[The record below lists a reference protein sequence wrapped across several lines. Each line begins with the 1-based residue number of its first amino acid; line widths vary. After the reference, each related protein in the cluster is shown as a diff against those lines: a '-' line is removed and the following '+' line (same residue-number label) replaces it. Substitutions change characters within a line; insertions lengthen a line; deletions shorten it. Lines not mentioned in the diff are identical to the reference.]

1 MVELRASARN
11 LLTMTNLNEVPVRE
25 DVGRKTIARFQM
37 QFRAAGFACLDILE
51 AKEIDRVYCDFHD
64 DFVIRKN
71 IDSNYFF
78 KFVQVKTNSKRN
90 YQWSV
95 NDMFGLKKKGQK
107 SDEESLN
114 KIKKS
119 FAGKMLLHT
128 INFNDSCY
136 SVTFITNVQFDDD
149 VETIIAELKKD
160 EEFKSTHLKF
170 LSDHFS
176 TLFNPDETL
185 NQEKVVNN
193 LKKIDL
199 QPGVKYINIEDN
211 DFIELANSAI
221 YKYSEIELDHLEISE
236 IVENL
241 IRLVEKKSFT
251 KLIPEIDES
260 DLNDIAGIGIDDLLQ
275 ILSISKSAYIHLIN
289 GGDKK
294 ALKNASILQRKLE
307 AVGATSQMI
316 EFCTQKKVDWDIWL
330 RDARHSI
337 PEFDLNFLI
346 EELNQVQVK
355 WIRSGEDISWLQKTL
370 QSIYSSSSH
379 KANLSMDLLLGG
391 IFSALV
397 RNETR

>member
-1 MVELRASARN
+1 
-11 LLTMTNLNEVPVRE
+11 MTKLSEVPVRE

-64 DFVIRKN
+64 DFVVRKN
-71 IDSNYFF
+71 NGATYFYI
-78 KFVQVKTNSKRN
+78 FVQVKTNSKRN

-95 NDMFGLKKKGQK
+95 NDIFGLRKKGQK

-119 FAGKMLLHT
+119 FIGKMLLHT
-128 INFNDSCY
+128 VNFDKSCY
-136 SVTFITNVQFDDD
+136 RVTFLTNVQFDDD
-149 VETIIAELKKD
+149 IEAIIAELKKD
-160 EEFKSTHLKF
+160 EEFEGAHLKF

-176 TLFNPDETL
+176 TLFSPNAIL
-185 NQEKVVNN
+185 NQEKVINS

-199 QPGVKYINIEDN
+199 QPGVKYIDIEGN
-211 DFIELANSAI
+211 DFIELAKSAI
-221 YKYSEIELDHLEISE
+221 YKYSEIELDHLEAGE

-241 IRLVEKKSFT
+241 ISLVEKKSFT

-260 DLNDIAGIGIDDLLQ
+260 DLDDIAGIGIDDLLQ
-275 ILSISKSAYIHLIN
+275 ILCISKGAYIHLIA

-307 AVGATSQMI
+307 AVGATSEMI
-316 EFCTQKKVDWDIWL
+316 EFCTQKKVDWDVWL
-330 RDARHSI
+330 RDAKHSI

-346 EELNQVQVK
+346 EELNEVQIR
-355 WIRSGEDISWLQKTL
+355 WIRTGENISWLRNNL
-370 QSIYSSSSH
+370 QSIYNNSSH
-379 KANLSMDLLLGG
+379 QANLSMDLLLGG